1 MKVAKIAAAP
11 MLRMI
16 GIRLPNS
23 AQAKPPIESKMIA
36 IKMSDGT
43 FSVRVNPAIT
53 ASKIRKTGSGM
64 IPIL

>member
-23 AQAKPPIESKMIA
+23 AQAKPPIDSKTIA

-43 FSVRVNPAIT
+43 LPVKANPPMT
-53 ASKIRKTGSGM
+53 ASRITKTGTGM
-64 IPIL
+64 MPIL

>member
-16 GIRLPNS
+16 GIRLPSS
-23 AQAKPPIESKMIA
+23 AQAKPPIESRTIA
-36 IKMSDGT
+36 IRMSDGT
-43 FSVRVNPAIT
+43 FPVATNPPIT
-53 ASKIRKTGSGM
+53 ANRSRKTGSGM